1 MNDLIFGTVL
11 MGLFA
16 RIELRV
22 QIELRMSQMRNQICS
37 QVAQKMEKMIVK
49 KRMLLVVDL
58 SEVMWIGEY
67 VVGLKMVSLVE
78 I

>member
-16 RIELRV
+16 WIELRV